1 MAIKVSKAK
10 DRSSTPYPRVPVTDM
25 QNPLSLVWPIDHWL
39 QWQAELLKL
48 AAPSLNGFLS
58 RRGEALSAAM
68 RTAEKLVACRDLDA
82 ALSIQSEWA
91 EGALKRLELD
101 IEAAAEHA
109 IALSHCAADATR
121 RAAQTTSEVAT
132 SGMERVLRV
141 GEPAIA
147 RSEPDAAMTDPP
159 ALVRSPAAEPAA
171 APRAA
176 A

>member
-10 DRSSTPYPRVPVTDM
+10 DRSSAPYPRPPVSDI
-25 QNPLSLVWPIDHWL
+25 QNPLSLAWPIDHWL
-39 QWQAELLKL
+39 QWQAEFLKI
-48 AAPSLNGFLS
+48 AAPSLNGFLD
-58 RRGEALSAAM
+58 RRREALSATLRAG
-68 RTAEKLVACRDLDA
+68 EKLAACRDLDD

-109 IALSHCAADATR
+109 IALSHCTADATR

-132 SGMERVLRV
+132 SGMEQILRV
-141 GEPAIA
+141 GERTTA
-147 RSEPDAAMTDPP
+147 RSEPDAAITDPP
-159 ALVRSPAAEPAA
+159 AVVRSPAAEPAT